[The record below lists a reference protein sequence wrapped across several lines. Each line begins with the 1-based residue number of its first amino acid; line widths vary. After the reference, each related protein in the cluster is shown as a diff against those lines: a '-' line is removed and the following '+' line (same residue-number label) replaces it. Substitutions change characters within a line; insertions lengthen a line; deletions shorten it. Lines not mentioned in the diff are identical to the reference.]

1 MNIGIIR
8 EQPAIERR
16 VALSPAGVE
25 DLVSQGHNVYVLHLD
40 GGRIFRDEDYQMSG
54 ATITYSAEEII
65 NRSDI
70 VLKVSPPTESELTM
84 LKEGQTFF
92 SSLHLAVSRRKVLE
106 RLLEAKVTAIAF
118 ELIEN
123 DRGDLA
129 VLQVMSEIAGQIAI
143 QVGAHYLQA
152 GQGGRGTL
160 LGSIPGIPPANV
172 VILGAGTV
180 GRTAARVALGMGANV
195 TVLDR
200 DIARLRE
207 LEHLFQWKISTG
219 VATSYH
225 ISRAVRFADVV
236 IGAVLLKADKAPH
249 LVTEAMVKEMKP
261 GSVIIDASI
270 DQGGCVETSR
280 PTTIED
286 PVYTSHG
293 VIHYC
298 VPNMPA
304 VVART
309 ATLALT
315 NAVLPYLHE
324 VCEFGIDK
332 ALQNDPGLGKGV
344 CTYGGVCTND
354 VIARIFDFKPKA
366 IGALLEKS
374 QAEAKRL
381 I

>member
-8 EQPAIERR
+8 EEASIERR

-25 DLVSQGHNVYVLHLD
+25 DLTSLGHNVFVLHLD
-40 GGRIFRDEDYQMSG
+40 SGRTIFRDEDYQMSG
-54 ATITYSAEEII
+54 ATISYGVDEII
-65 NRSDI
+65 NRSEI
-70 VLKVSPPTESELTM
+70 VLKVSPPTEGELKI
-84 LKEGQTFF
+84 LREGQTFF

-106 RLLEAKVTAIAF
+106 RLLEANVTAIAF

-123 DRGDLA
+123 SRGDLA
-129 VLQVMSEIAGQIAI
+129 VLQMMSEIAGQIAI
-143 QVGAHYLQA
+143 QAGAHYLQA

-160 LGSIPGIPPANV
+160 LGSLPGIPPANV

-180 GRTAARVALGMGANV
+180 GRTAARVALGVGANV

-200 DIARLRE
+200 DITRLRE

-225 ISRAVRFADVV
+225 ISRALRFADVV
-236 IGAVLLKADKAPH
+236 IGAVLLKASKAPH
-249 LVTEAMVKEMKP
+249 IVTEAMVKEMKP

-280 PTTIED
+280 PTTIQD
-286 PVYTSHG
+286 PIYVTHG

-315 NAVLPYLHE
+315 NAVLPYVQE
-324 VCEFGIDK
+324 VCEEGIVK
-332 ALQNDPGLGKGV
+332 ALLHDPGLGKGV
-344 CTYGGVCTND
+344 CTYKGVCTNE
-354 VIARIFDFKPKA
+354 VIAKIFDFKPQA
-366 IGALLEKS
+366 IELLLRNS
-374 QAEAKRL
+374 
-381 I
+381 

>member
-8 EQPAIERR
+8 EEASIERR
-16 VALSPAGVE
+16 VALSPAGIE
-25 DLVSQGHNVYVLHLD
+25 DLASQGHNVYVLHLD
-40 GGRIFRDEDYQMSG
+40 GGRTIFRDEDYQMAG
-54 ATITYSAEEII
+54 ATISYSVDEII
-65 NRSDI
+65 NRSEI
-70 VLKVSPPTESELTM
+70 VLKVSPPTESEL
-84 LKEGQTFF
+84 LILREGQTFF

-106 RLLEAKVTAIAF
+106 RLLDAKVTAIAF

-123 DRGDLA
+123 NRGDMA
-129 VLQVMSEIAGQIAI
+129 VLQMMSEIAGQIAI
-143 QVGAHYLQA
+143 QVGAHFLQA

-160 LGSIPGIPPANV
+160 LGSLPGIPPANV

-236 IGAVLLKADKAPH
+236 IGAVLLRAEKAPH
-249 LVTEAMVKEMKP
+249 VVSEAMVKEMKP

-280 PTTIED
+280 PTTIDD
-286 PVYTSHG
+286 PIYVTHG

-315 NAVLPYLHE
+315 NAVLPYVQE
-324 VCEFGIDK
+324 VCEVGIVK
-332 ALQNDPGLGKGV
+332 ALQRDPGLGKGV
-344 CTYGGVCTND
+344 CTFNGVCTNE
-354 VIARIFDFKPKA
+354 VIARIFDFKPQA
-366 IGALLEKS
+366 IENLL
-374 QAEAKRL
+374 
-381 I
+381 

>member
-8 EQPAIERR
+8 EEASIERR

-25 DLVSQGHNVYVLHLD
+25 DLASQGHNVFVLHLD
-40 GGRIFRDEDYQMSG
+40 GGRTIFRNEDYQMAG
-54 ATITYSAEEII
+54 ATISYSVDEII
-65 NRSDI
+65 NRSEI
-70 VLKVSPPTESELTM
+70 VLKISPPTESEL
-84 LKEGQTFF
+84 LILREGQTIF

-106 RLLEAKVTAIAF
+106 RLLAAKVTAVAF

-129 VLQVMSEIAGQIAI
+129 VLQMMSEIAGQIAI

-160 LGSIPGIPPANV
+160 LGSLPGIPPANV

-200 DIARLRE
+200 DIPRLRE

-236 IGAVLLKADKAPH
+236 IGAVLLKGDKAPH
-249 LVTEAMVKEMKP
+249 IVTEAMVKEMKP

-280 PTTIED
+280 PTTIDD
-286 PVYTSHG
+286 PVYVTHG

-315 NAVLPYLHE
+315 NAVLPYLQE
-324 VCEFGIDK
+324 VCEEGIVN
-332 ALQNDPGLGKGV
+332 ALQHDPGLGKGV
-344 CTYGGVCTND
+344 CTYNGVCTNE
-354 VIARIFDFKPKA
+354 VIARIFDFKPQPIEK
-366 IGALLEKS
+366 LLKNS
-374 QAEAKRL
+374 
-381 I
+381 

>member
-1 MNIGIIR
+1 MNIGILR
-8 EQPAIERR
+8 EVPSIERR

-25 DLVSQGHNVYVLHLD
+25 DLVSQGHTAFVLHLD
-40 GGRIFRDEDYQMSG
+40 GGRTIFRDEDYQMAG
-54 ATITYSAEEII
+54 ATIAYSVDEII

-70 VLKVSPPTESELTM
+70 VLKVSPPNEVELQM
-84 LKEGQTFF
+84 LREGQTLF
-92 SSLHLAVSRRKVLE
+92 SSLHLAVSRRNVLE
-106 RLLEAKVTAIAF
+106 KLLTSKVTAIAF

-123 DRGDLA
+123 SKGDLA
-129 VLQVMSEIAGQIAI
+129 VLQMMSEIAGQIAI

-160 LGSIPGIPPANV
+160 LGSLPGIPPANV

-180 GRTAARVALGMGANV
+180 GRTAARVALGMGASV

-200 DIARLRE
+200 DISRLRE

-236 IGAVLLKADKAPH
+236 IGAVLLKGDKAPH
-249 LVTEAMVKEMKP
+249 IVTEAMVKEMKP

-280 PTTIED
+280 PTTIDD
-286 PVYTSHG
+286 PAFVAHG

-309 ATLALT
+309 STIALT
-315 NAVLPYLHE
+315 NAVLPYIQEACEGGILH
-324 VCEFGIDK
+324 
-332 ALQNDPGLGKGV
+332 ALRQDSGLGKGV
-344 CTYGGVCTND
+344 CTHAGYCTND
-354 VIARIFDFKPKA
+354 VIARIFDFKPQMIEK
-366 IGALLEKS
+366 LL
-374 QAEAKRL
+374 
-381 I
+381 